1 MLSPFPQRYET
12 ASKMEQFLT
21 RFLLRETMQQLQSLQ
36 ASLECAVD
44 TVEEQ
49 AGRDRYGGG
58 TRCPPVPSPAP
69 PGRDLPSP
77 SLPQSWHLGE

>member
-1 MLSPFPQRYET
+1 
-12 ASKMEQFLT
+12 MEQFLT

-49 AGRDRYGGG
+49 AGRER
-58 TRCPPVPSPAP
+58 
-69 PGRDLPSP
+69 
-77 SLPQSWHLGE
+77 